1 MLDFKEFFFI
11 ENFITSTY
19 YIHSVSLL
27 LTLRVTPLPLLC
39 RRNPLRRFLRLQ
51 WPLKIPPQFLLLVL
65 LADPSLL
72 SLRSIS
78 IACSVSGCCVAC
90 PSSHPYDQN
99 IARVL
104 WCVQPHII
112 QTRIVRLV
120 RYKAWRPQSLLRI
133 CTRVRICVL
142 HIHQI
147 HEHLLTSSSTHLTS
161 C

>member
-1 MLDFKEFFFI
+1 MSEVRINEIIQKKYRVSLYQKHSKEIYIMLDFKGFFFM

-19 YIHSVSLL
+19 YCKIHRVSLL

-39 RRNPLRRFLRLQ
+39 RRNPLRRLLRLQ

-104 WCVQPHII
+104 WCV
-112 QTRIVRLV
+112 
-120 RYKAWRPQSLLRI
+120 
-133 CTRVRICVL
+133 
-142 HIHQI
+142 
-147 HEHLLTSSSTHLTS
+147 
-161 C
+161 